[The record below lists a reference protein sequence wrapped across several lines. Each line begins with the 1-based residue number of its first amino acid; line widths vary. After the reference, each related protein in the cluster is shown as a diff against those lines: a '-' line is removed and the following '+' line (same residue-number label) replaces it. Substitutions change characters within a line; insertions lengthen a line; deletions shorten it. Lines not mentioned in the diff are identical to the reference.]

1 MDKPLKKQAYDFVL
15 DTVGGDVASTLIPQ
29 VAYGGSMRM
38 CGNAGGVKLT
48 STVLPFIL
56 RGVNHLGIDSVN
68 VPLEDR
74 GETWAKIAAQ
84 RNIAESTLV
93 NEITLSELPDTI
105 DALKNGQH
113 LGRTIVK
120 Y

>member
-29 VAYGGSMRM
+29 VAYDGSMSM

-56 RGVNHLGIDSVN
+56 RGVNLLGIDSVN
-68 VPLEDR
+68 VPIEDR
-74 GETWAKIAAQ
+74 GVIWEKISGHW
-84 RNIAESTLV
+84 NIVDSSLF
-93 NEITLSELPDTI
+93 NNI
-105 DALKNGQH
+105 DLC
-113 LGRTIVK
+113 
-120 Y
+120 

>member
-29 VAYGGSMRM
+29 VAYDGRMSM

-56 RGVNHLGIDSVN
+56 IGVNILGIDSVN
-68 VPLEDR
+68 VPIDYSSVI
-74 GETWAKIAAQ
+74 WA
-84 RNIAESTLV
+84 RFVVPWYLNICTLY
-93 NEITLSELPDTI
+93 NDLSLD
-105 DALKNGQH
+105 
-113 LGRTIVK
+113 
-120 Y
+120 

>member
-29 VAYGGSMRM
+29 VAYDGSMSM

-56 RGVNHLGIDSVN
+56 RGVNLLGIDSVH
-68 VPLEDR
+68 VPIEDG
-74 GETWAKIAAQ
+74 GEIWEKIAGHWYL
-84 RNIAESTLV
+84 AESTLV
-93 NEITLSELPDTI
+93 NERALTEVPDSI
-105 DALKNGQH
+105 D
-113 LGRTIVK
+113 R
-120 Y
+120 